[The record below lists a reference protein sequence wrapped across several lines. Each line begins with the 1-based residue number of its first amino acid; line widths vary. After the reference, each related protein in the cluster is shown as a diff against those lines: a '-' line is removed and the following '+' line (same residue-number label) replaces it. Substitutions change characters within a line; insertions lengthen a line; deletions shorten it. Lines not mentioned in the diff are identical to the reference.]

1 MEVVMNV
8 LFSVLSLISAFIEVG
23 TVLLWFRYIKKRPV
37 FLEIDSSN
45 NGIIYPALSVIIPA
59 CDEEES
65 IEQAVRQLISQDYP
79 NLEVIVVNDRSTDK
93 TGAVLKKLKVQ
104 YPQLKVITIYDLPP
118 NWLGKNHAVYQGVKE
133 ATGEWLLFTDADV
146 MFSLGS
152 LKKTLRY
159 ALEHTLDHLTIAPDL
174 YYGGVFYRAFL
185 TYLSFAITATVM
197 FTNKVGVGAFNLVKK
212 SVYQEIGGY
221 EAIAM
226 RVADD
231 MSFGELVVNK
241 GYKQDFG
248 LSGKGFII
256 VKWYDNLFALLKG
269 IKKNQFAHFKYSVVT
284 TLVICL
290 YALLVG
296 VYPFVGIFLGPIWAR
311 ALCGISVVSL
321 FAVYNYLAKY
331 LNISRSYVVIHPISV
346 LLYIG
351 AILNSMVKTISQ
363 GGIEWRG
370 TIYPIKVLK
379 KHI

>member
-1 MEVVMNV
+1 MNA
-8 LFSVLSLISAFIEVG
+8 LFSVLSLISAFIGVG

-37 FLEIDSSN
+37 FLETDSSN

-59 CDEEES
+59 CNEEES

-79 NLEVIVVNDRSTDK
+79 NLEVIVVNDRSTDN
-93 TGAVLKKLKVQ
+93 TGAVLEKLKVQ

-152 LKKTLRY
+152 LKKTLSY

-269 IKKNQFAHFKYSVVT
+269 IRKNQFAHFKYSVGA

-311 ALCGISVVSL
+311 ALCGVSVVSL

-363 GGIEWRG
+363 GGVEWRG
-370 TIYPIKVLK
+370 TIYSIKELK
-379 KHI
+379 KHT

>member
-1 MEVVMNV
+1 MNV
-8 LFSVLSLISAFIEVG
+8 LFSVLSLISALIGVS
-23 TVLLWFRYIKKRPV
+23 TVLLWLKYMKKIPI
-37 FLEIDSSN
+37 FLKTNGSN
-45 NGIIYPALSVIIPA
+45 NGASYPALSVIIPA
-59 CDEEES
+59 CNEEES
-65 IEQAVRQLISQDYP
+65 IEQAIRQLISQDYP
-79 NLEVIVVNDRSTDK
+79 DLEVIVVNDRSTDE
-93 TGAVLKKLKVQ
+93 TGAVLEKLKVQ

-118 NWLGKNHAVYQGVKE
+118 NWLGKNHAIYQGVKE

-146 MFSLGS
+146 MFSHGS

-159 ALEHTLDHLTIAPDL
+159 ALEHTLDHLTISPDL
-174 YYGGVFYRAFL
+174 FYGGVFYRAFL

-197 FTNKVGVGAFNLVKK
+197 VTNKVGIGAFNLVKK

-256 VKWYDNLFALLKG
+256 VKWYNTLFDLLKG
-269 IKKNQFAHFKYSVVT
+269 IQKNQFAHFKYSVVT

-311 ALCGISVVSL
+311 ALCGISVLSL
-321 FAVYNYLAKY
+321 FAVYNRQAKY
-331 LNISRSYVVIHPISV
+331 TNISRSYVVIHPISV

-351 AILNSMVKTISQ
+351 AILNSVVKTISR

-370 TIYPIKVLK
+370 TVYPLEVLK

>member
-1 MEVVMNV
+1 MNII
-8 LFSVLSLISAFIEVG
+8 FSILSLISALIGVG
-23 TVLLWFRYIKKRPV
+23 TVLPWFKFMNKMPI
-37 FLEIDSSN
+37 FLGTDDSN
-45 NGIIYPALSVIIPA
+45 NGAIYPTLSVIIPA
-59 CDEEES
+59 CNEEES
-65 IEQAVRQLISQDYP
+65 IEQAISQLMSQDYP
-79 NLEVIVVNDRSTDK
+79 DLEVIVVNDRSTDK
-93 TGAVLKKLKVQ
+93 TGVVLEKLKVQ

-118 NWLGKNHAVYQGVKE
+118 NWLGKNHAIYQGVKE

-146 MFSLGS
+146 MFSQAS
-152 LKKTLRY
+152 LKKTIKY
-159 ALEHTLDHLTIAPDL
+159 AVEHTLDHLAIAPDL

-197 FTNKVGVGAFNLVKK
+197 VTKKVGVGAFNLVKK

-231 MSFGELVVNK
+231 MSFGELVVDK
-241 GYKQDFG
+241 GYKQAFG

-256 VKWYDNLFALLKG
+256 VKWYNTLFDLLKG
-269 IKKNQFAHFKYSVVT
+269 FKKNQFAHFKYSVVT

-311 ALCGISVVSL
+311 TLCGISVLSL
-321 FAVYNYLAKY
+321 FGVYNQFAKY
-331 LNISRSYVVIHPISV
+331 TNISRSYVVIHPISV
-346 LLYIG
+346 MLYIG
-351 AILNSMVKTISQ
+351 AILNSVVSTVRR

-370 TIYPIKVLK
+370 TFYPLEVLK